1 MPKDSRIIAE
11 TLFQLGIAKEMDGSG
26 GEAIELLTEAATV
39 LEQRITNL
47 ENQIDDKAKEEVAE
61 IKSIIPEIKEKMM
74 DIKERKQAAICAMLA
89 AVGACNKET
98 SNGESSSSSSSSSVK
113 QISNISHLVRKRP
126 KEEETTGAIPNKV
139 PKIEESTV
147 AKQQ

>member
-1 MPKDSRIIAE
+1 MPEDNRIIAE

-26 GEAIELLTEAATV
+26 GEAIELLTEAASV

-47 ENQIDDKAKEEVAE
+47 ENQIDDKAKEEVTE
-61 IKSIIPEIKEKMM
+61 IKSIIPEIKEKII
-74 DIKERKQAAICAMLA
+74 DIKERKQAAMSAMLMA
-89 AVGACNKET
+89 MGASNKEA
-98 SNGESSSSSSSSSVK
+98 SNGESSSSSPSIK
-113 QISNISHLVRKRP
+113 QVSNISHLVRKRP